1 MLLAISSCHSP
12 ADGKIGATKLAFEA
26 EMKLP
31 ATVSVAPSDEPPT
44 GTNWKTISFVSMK
57 LVPVTST
64 VLPPAAGPSGGDEKL
79 SHWRASK
86 YVTPTRAA
94 VAAVR
99 DIFGGSN
106 GVYLAAPWISTFRV
120 FSRDIV
126 LKTQYVIST

>member
-1 MLLAISSCHSP
+1 
-12 ADGKIGATKLAFEA
+12 
-26 EMKLP
+26 
-31 ATVSVAPSDEPPT
+31 
-44 GTNWKTISFVSMK
+44 MK

-79 SHWRASK
+79 SHCRASK

-106 GVYLAAPWISTFRV
+106 GVYLTALRLSTLRV
-120 FSRDIV
+120 PLRVVVSFDIV